1 VFLRDI
7 SVNHTLNSVQKGIN
21 FIWSEIAWLLV
32 RLQLCALSNHL
43 DVGILSPEVLGAL
56 STLMG
61 MIDYF
66 LVFF

>member
-1 VFLRDI
+1 
-7 SVNHTLNSVQKGIN
+7 VQKGIN

-61 MIDYF
+61 MIDYL